1 MPVKVN
7 EFVIQAKFDDSE
19 CKEQAQFEAADIDT
33 MALKEEIIKECL
45 EKVERLLDR
54 RENR

>member
-7 EFVIQAKFDDSE
+7 EFIIQAKFDDSD
-19 CKEQAQFEAADIDT
+19 AASSGQSETRIDT
-33 MALKEEIIKECL
+33 IALKEEIIKECL

>member
-7 EFVIQAKFDDSE
+7 EFIIQAKFNDDGAEGASSSE
-19 CKEQAQFEAADIDT
+19 IENVDIK
-33 MALKEEIIKECL
+33 ALKDEIIKECM
-45 EKVERLLDR
+45 EKVEILLDR

>member
-7 EFVIQAKFDDSE
+7 EFVIQAKFEDSD

-33 MALKEEIIKECL
+33 QSLKEEIIKECM
-45 EKVERLLDR
+45 EKVQILLER

>member
-19 CKEQAQFEAADIDT
+19 SHDPGQSDAGIDVL
-33 MALKEEIIKECL
+33 ALKEEIIKECL

-54 RENR
+54 KINR